1 MNIIVEHRIELN
13 DANCF
18 NSIMNVFAVALHF
31 WSWRAHRTFWSWK
44 LEMTCVV
51 HSFTGARHTLIPHF
65 CKSHG
70 CVFSVLFR
78 FNWLSQKLPDT
89 FWNVDPYNATRYMI
103 WTVLFYVTDAHQP
116 PCFSCHALTKVSGVQ
131 MRKFNKIKPQTLEH
145 THLNG
150 LKKRRTIYEKVYS
163 DSDNKRMESLLCT

>member
-18 NSIMNVFAVALHF
+18 NSMMNVFAVALHF
-31 WSWRAHRTFWSWK
+31 WSWCAHRTFWSWK

-70 CVFSVLFR
+70 SVFSMLFR

-103 WTVLFYVTDAHQP
+103 WMVLFYVTDARQLP
-116 PCFSCHALTKVSGVQ
+116 TFHATHLQKLAACKWENS
-131 MRKFNKIKPQTLEH
+131 IKPCLRLRSTH
-145 THLNG
+145 TWTG
-150 LKKRRTIYEKVYS
+150 WRKDVYIW
-163 DSDNKRMESLLCT
+163 KSLLELWQ